1 MIGLIANAVLHPNIV
16 AHIKQFMKDKLA
28 LLFTAI
34 FVISMLSYFQS
45 TDVGFWAE
53 RVRIKLPFL
62 ILPFAISSLFPLEK
76 KLFHQLIFIF
86 WLSIVLFVFYSSIHF
101 IFNYQSILQSY
112 AAAQTLWTP
121 VDHIRFSLAVACS
134 IWLGIYLYRVDF
146 YIKYLFEK
154 NVYFFVSILLV
165 IYLHILAVRS
175 GLLGFYLSVLYFIFY
190 FLWIKKQ
197 WKHALATTLI
207 ALVVCGLAII
217 CSPTIATKIGY
228 MKYDI
233 NEYLHHKNVQGKSDA
248 GRLMSQEMAIQVIIK
263 NKLLGVGLG
272 DVERGIKNEYAQ
284 QHPEIIDAER
294 LMPHNQFLFNTIAFG
309 MIISALIGCLFL
321 IFFGWNKN
329 YQKWPL
335 SCVYIV
341 LISSFMTE
349 STLEIQI
356 GTTLFLFLTL
366 MLHYQFKPLTEI

>member
-1 MIGLIANAVLHPNIV
+1 
-16 AHIKQFMKDKLA
+16 
-28 LLFTAI
+28 
-34 FVISMLSYFQS
+34 
-45 TDVGFWAE
+45 
-53 RVRIKLPFL
+53 
-62 ILPFAISSLFPLEK
+62 
-76 KLFHQLIFIF
+76 LFHQLIFIF